1 MTSDRARLR
10 VLSLMVEDHPGVLER
25 VASQVRRR
33 GFNIAAL
40 SVGPVAE
47 GRSRMTV
54 TVDAGTAEVDQVAK
68 QVDRLVDVIDVH
80 DLTDRAL
87 VARELVV
94 ARLNVTGQRREAA
107 LAAVVRLGGRVLD
120 AGDAGLL
127 VEVSAEPAAVEM
139 LISRLRPHGLAELAR
154 SGPVAM
160 SKIQIETAPFGASP
174 QEVET
179 R

>member
-1 MTSDRARLR
+1 MTSERSQLR
-10 VLSLMVEDHPGVLER
+10 VLSLIVEDHPGVLER

-80 DLTDRAL
+80 DLTDAAL
-87 VARELVV
+87 VARELLV

-107 LAAVVRLGGRVLD
+107 VSAVVRLGGRVID
-120 AGDAGLL
+120 AGEAGLI
-127 VEVSAEPAAVEM
+127 VEVSAEPAAVAG
-139 LISRLRPHGLAELAR
+139 LVARLQSHGLAELAR

-160 SKIQIETAPFGASP
+160 SKIQIQAPSRADSRK
-174 QEVET
+174 VEN